1 MERIMEPTA
10 WIWGLLACAVIS
22 GFSRQKLLTIVF
34 VVLSIAAALLQ
45 ARLSII
51 ALSSVVVG
59 FAVAYFTAKQEGKW
73 RYAGLTFMFIWSL
86 ALFAHAIPGFDNL
99 KVLDRVYASTDSI
112 PFTMYLNLD
121 KPLVF
126 LGLLFAY
133 PALLGQKKSCNL
145 KVIGLIVVG
154 LLSLLPIAAGL
165 GALKFS
171 LSTPH
176 WLWLFMF
183 NNLLFTCV
191 AEEALFRGFI
201 QQGLSQR
208 FSWVTGLIVASL
220 LFGLAHFAG
229 GMLLVVFAA
238 LAGLGYGLVFHLT
251 GRLWAAVLVH
261 FIFNLTHLIYFTYP
275 MLAR

>member
-1 MERIMEPTA
+1 MEPTV
-10 WIWGLLACAVIS
+10 WIWGSLACAVIS
-22 GFSRQKLLTIVF
+22 GFTRQKWLTIAL
-34 VVLSIAAALLQ
+34 VVLSIVAALLQ

-51 ALSSVVVG
+51 ALSSIVIG
-59 FAVAYFTAKQEGKW
+59 FGVAYFTAKQEGKW
-73 RYAGLTFMFIWSL
+73 RYAGLTFMLIWSL
-86 ALFAHAIPGFDNL
+86 AFFAHAIPGFDNL
-99 KVLDRVYASTDSI
+99 KVLDKVYASRDSI

-126 LGLLFAY
+126 FGLLLAF
-133 PALLGQKKSCNL
+133 PTLLGQKKTCDL
-145 KVIGLIVVG
+145 KVIGLVVVG
-154 LLSLLPIAAGL
+154 VLSLLPIAVGL
-165 GALKFS
+165 GALTFS

-176 WLWLFMF
+176 WLWLFIL

-208 FSWVTGLIVASL
+208 FGWVTGLIVASL
-220 LFGLAHFAG
+220 LFGLAHFSG

-238 LAGLGYGLVFHLT
+238 LAGLGYGLVFYLT
-251 GRLWAAVLVH
+251 GRLWTAVLVH
-261 FIFNLTHLIYFTYP
+261 FIFNLTHLIFFTYP